1 MIDKNFWSNFEKNTN
16 LKFLLRILLFP
27 FAILYDG
34 ITRLRN
40 KAYDS
45 QKLRSISFESTLI
58 TVGNLTVGGTGKTP
72 HVEYL
77 IRLVQNKF
85 KTATL
90 SRGYGRKTKGVII
103 ADKTATAQKIADEPM
118 QFYLKYGNRITVAVG
133 ESRLLAI
140 PEIVFHQPDNEV
152 ILLDDAFQHR
162 AVLSDFQILLSDFH
176 RPFYQDF
183 VLPAGRLRESR
194 SGAKRADMII
204 VSKCPENLEIKQKK
218 EIQKHIEKYCRPNTP
233 IFFTGI
239 RYLTPVSFSENFQK
253 ISSKIILLTGI
264 AQTKSLEEKLSE
276 NFEIIE
282 HLRFPDH
289 ADYTPKRLKIIRQ
302 TFEKLSYKHADL
314 CILTTEKDFVKLK
327 TPDLKEFW
335 ESFPFFYLP
344 IEIYFLDNSNEFN
357 KLILN
362 VILEK
367 INLKK
372 NEKNSN

>member
-58 TVGNLTVGGTGKTP
+58 MVGNLTVGGTGKTP

-218 EIQKHIEKYCRPNTP
+218 EIQKYIEKYCRPNTP

-239 RYLTPVSFSENFQK
+239 RYLAPVSFSENFQK

-344 IEIYFLDNSNEFN
+344 IEIYFLDNSNEFD

-362 VILEK
+362 IILQK